1 MARTKKATTNPR
13 SGLQIRRMI
22 LLDVLLLTTPRLNP
36 NEVLCRALIHRSAWK
51 VNSANFV
58 LTAFSEVP
66 QLLTWC
72 SDALSAL
79 ANIHLPKTGV
89 SCPHYVA
96 RERRVR
102 EWDRYLP
109 PS

>member
-1 MARTKKATTNPR
+1 MGMSCSIIQEGTVTLKTR
-13 SGLQIRRMI
+13 LQCR
-22 LLDVLLLTTPRLNP
+22 PRLSAQ
-36 NEVLCRALIHRSAWK
+36 ALIHRSAWK

-58 LTAFSEVP
+58 LTEFSEVP

-79 ANIHLPKTGV
+79 PNIHLPKTGV